1 MQEINFLKGNEYIQE
16 QNSPHSLNNL
26 YFSKPKSRRFFRRS
40 RTVPRIFGSKKSM
53 RIYFSQLFR
62 NFAAFDNK

>member
-16 QNSPHSLNNL
+16 QNSPRSLNNL

-40 RTVPRIFGSKKSM
+40 RTVPE
-53 RIYFSQLFR
+53 FSEAKR
-62 NFAAFDNK
+62 A